1 MMYCETDSSREIEE
15 ENGSEFRSPYRRDFA
30 RLIHSPSFRRLQGKT
45 QLYPG
50 VESDFFR
57 NRLTHSLEV
66 AQIAKS
72 IATAINHKFLADKP
86 DLHINPDICEFA
98 GLAHDLGHPPFGHQG
113 EEALDELMRNYGG
126 FEGNAQTLRILSRIE
141 KKVKRANISAPS
153 EYRCGLNLTLLYP
166 IIFI

>member
-1 MMYCETDSSREIEE
+1 MYTSDDFRREQTIPEL
-15 ENGSEFRSPYRRDFA
+15 SYRSPVRRDYA

-66 AQIAKS
+66 AQISKTISLKLNEERKLKS
-72 IATAINHKFLADKP
+72 LQYEIS
-86 DLHINPDICEFA
+86 PDICEFA

-113 EEALDELMRNYGG
+113 E
-126 FEGNAQTLRILSRIE
+126 
-141 KKVKRANISAPS
+141 
-153 EYRCGLNLTLLYP
+153 
-166 IIFI
+166 